1 MSLSVCFL
9 TRNEEA
15 SLARALR
22 SVAAVADEVIV
33 ADTASQDRTAEIAAG
48 QGAKVIQYQWDEDFA
63 AGRNF
68 TVAQATGDWILWLNA
83 DEELLASCHAHL
95 KACLPLPSVFG
106 YFVVLQN
113 LTEASRLDEFVQTS

>member
-15 SLARALR
+15 NIARALR
-22 SVAAVADEVIV
+22 SVAGVADEVIV

-48 QGAKVIQYQWDEDFA
+48 LGAKVIQHQWDEDFA

-68 TVAQATGDWILWLNA
+68 PGAQATGDWLPWHNA
-83 DEELLASCHAHL
+83 DQEVSPSCHATL
-95 KACLPLPSVFG
+95 RACLAMP
-106 YFVVLQN
+106 
-113 LTEASRLDEFVQTS
+113 